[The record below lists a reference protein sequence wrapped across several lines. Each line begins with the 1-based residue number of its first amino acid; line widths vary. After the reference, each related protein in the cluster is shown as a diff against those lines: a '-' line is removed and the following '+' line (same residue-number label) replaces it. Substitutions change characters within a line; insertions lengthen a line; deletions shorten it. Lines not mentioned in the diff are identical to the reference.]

1 MSPMAPAL
9 AGRFFT
15 TEPRRKPQV
24 EESEDAKFKDVLTMH
39 LLSRAASMQCGAEDA
54 RIKATFKFSVG
65 ASGWVTEGEAL
76 NTSPGQLPHL
86 FPGQSGR
93 TSPEDWEGNTLQALR

>member
-1 MSPMAPAL
+1 MVNKTGSGSVPIEL
-9 AGRFFT
+9 TVYGRYI
-15 TEPRRKPQV
+15 ELRPEGQV
-24 EESEDAKFKDVLTMH
+24 
-39 LLSRAASMQCGAEDA
+39 
-54 RIKATFKFSVG
+54 VG